1 MESVAAGPI
10 RRARGGLRRGWR
22 GDRDLCGADRS
33 EDLTVRRKSA
43 KATLSR
49 EALEILARR
58 FRALGDPTRLALLQ
72 ALFEQE
78 RTVQELCAL
87 ADTTQANA
95 SKHLALLFEQGLV
108 ARRRDGLFIRYRIAD
123 PTLVQLCRLVC
134 GSLAERHEVMRTHL
148 AS

>member
-1 MESVAAGPI
+1 MP
-10 RRARGGLRRGWR
+10 
-22 GDRDLCGADRS
+22 
-33 EDLTVRRKSA
+33 RKSA
-43 KATLSR
+43 KAALSR

-72 ALFEQE
+72 ALFDQE

-134 GSLAERHEVMRTHL
+134 GSLAERHEALRTHL

>member
-1 MESVAAGPI
+1 M
-10 RRARGGLRRGWR
+10 AR
-22 GDRDLCGADRS
+22 
-33 EDLTVRRKSA
+33 
-43 KATLSR
+43 KAPKPTLSR
-49 EALEILARR
+49 EALDLLARR
-58 FRALGDPTRLALLQ
+58 FRALGDATRLALLQ

-87 ADTTQANA
+87 TETTQANA

-108 ARRRDGLFIRYRIAD
+108 ARRRDGLFTRYRIAD
-123 PTLVQLCRLVC
+123 PTLEQLCRLVC